1 MFTNPSLTSELAR
14 DRHNEMLARAEQLR
28 LARRLVALNRASRQ
42 ADRAGRRLQRV
53 LRKASRLRTQIQA

>member
-1 MFTNPSLTSELAR
+1 MFTNPYLTSELAR

-42 ADRAGRRLQRV
+42 ADRAGRRLQRA
-53 LRKASRLRTQIQA
+53 LRKAARLRTQIQA